1 MSLTPLF
8 ITLPLLAILVTLAT
22 YSYHLW
28 TKKMA
33 ILPEALPLHRGDEV
47 SLTVTGPVTFVDR
60 DLTDYTGR
68 VFSYKETVLPEDWY
82 YQGRVVLSHPAALI
96 TRNGLRFHFHD
107 PWLVS
112 NYEVEQPSAS
122 TEILVPGFP
131 APPPRVHLPFTE
143 RLALKPLSKRRH
155 RFTLSDVDRS
165 GWAD

>member
-8 ITLPLLAILVTLAT
+8 ITLPLLAILVALAT
-22 YSYHLW
+22 YSHRLW

-68 VFSYKETVLPEDWY
+68 VFSYKETVLPEDWH
-82 YQGRVVLSHPAALI
+82 YQGRVVFSHPAALI
-96 TRNGLRFHFHD
+96 TRDGFHLHFHD
-107 PWLVS
+107 PWLIS

-122 TEILVPGFP
+122 TEILVPEFP
-131 APPPRVHLPFTE
+131 APPPRVHL
-143 RLALKPLSKRRH
+143 
-155 RFTLSDVDRS
+155 
-165 GWAD
+165 

>member
-8 ITLPLLAILVTLAT
+8 IILPLLAILFALAI
-22 YSYHLW
+22 YSYRLW

-33 ILPEALPLHRGDEV
+33 ILPEALQLHRGDKV

-68 VFSYKETVLPEDWY
+68 VFSYKETVLPEDRY

-96 TRNGLRFHFHD
+96 TRNGFRFHLHD

-112 NYEVEQPSAS
+112 HYEVEQPSAS
-122 TEILVPGFP
+122 TEILVPEFP
-131 APPPRVHLPFTE
+131 TPPPRVYL
-143 RLALKPLSKRRH
+143 
-155 RFTLSDVDRS
+155 
-165 GWAD
+165 